1 MIFLSEAPQFASLVS
16 QEAITQIADKE
27 NKLTSHEN
35 EESTNGCK
43 ERGDNLLKSAMTL
56 SHASSVAIVTWPRK
70 EIVMETSDRQFAAV
84 ACIVKSLL
92 AQEKE
97 ITILVAE
104 SNAAGWQRF
113 LAKCE
118 AEKFFPERI
127 PVMSVAMT
135 ASDWSRDVRSAMH
148 EVIDYLGPS
157 FRSTCL
163 NSVIF
168 VNEQGKNLN
177 WL

>member
-1 MIFLSEAPQFASLVS
+1 MIFLSESPQFASLVS
-16 QEAITQIADKE
+16 QEAITQIADKV
-27 NKLTSHEN
+27 NKLTSHKHK
-35 EESTNGCK
+35 ESTNGCK
-43 ERGDNLLKSAMTL
+43 ERVDNLLKLAMTL
-56 SHASSVAIVTWPRK
+56 SHASSVAVVTWPRK
-70 EIVMETSDRQFAAV
+70 ENALETSDIQFAAV
-84 ACIVKSLL
+84 VCIVKSLL

-104 SNAAGWQRF
+104 SNVAGWQRF
-113 LAKCE
+113 LVKCE
-118 AEKFFPERI
+118 AEKFFPKRI

-135 ASDWSRDVRSAMH
+135 VNDWSRDVRSAMH

-157 FRSTCL
+157 FRSTSL